1 MLNRKHFNPVRSIS
15 AKGKF
20 LTGVIRLGFW
30 ARRIFGGTDW
40 DDPMPGHHEDPLR
53 MKLGEVLHLAHKYY
67 YRAITHSGGKTE
79 MAQHFHEN
87 PVELAVPP
95 GFKAL
100 QSITLSAGGDLMPY
114 QCMDK
119 RTCSSIWDECGD
131 FFFGADIVAANLE
144 TPLVPESKPSA
155 VPEVM
160 LTNMYFNSSAEMF
173 DVFSGTGRYKGYDVL
188 SVANNHALD
197 QGEAGLLRTL
207 DFLKEKNIHYSG
219 AAASKELVNDFP
231 VIEKNGIRVAFVAAT
246 FSLNALTAPPGK
258 EWIVNHLPLNE
269 PEPDFSRLIELAKIA
284 RQRGADLVVAQLHM
298 GLAYQ
303 PFPAQTTIATMHR
316 ICEQTGID
324 IILGGHPHNTQ
335 PFEFFNYTDPAN
347 GTLKQSVIIYSQ
359 GDFIAYDIFK
369 WCHLPMMLKFTISK
383 GVSGTFVTGVQAKL
397 AFMQAVIRLGKVISL
412 KLRDYK
418 SLASNSSDLDAD
430 SLKEFKELHEFAGQ
444 FLLPG
449 NVGRFLV

>member
-1 MLNRKHFNPVRSIS
+1 M
-15 AKGKF
+15 
-20 LTGVIRLGFW
+20 IRLGFW
-30 ARRIFGGTDW
+30 ARRLFGGKDW

-53 MKLGEVLHLAHKYY
+53 MKSGEVLHLAHKYY
-67 YRAITHSGGKTE
+67 YRAITHSTGRTE
-79 MAQHFHEN
+79 MAGHFHEN
-87 PVELAVPP
+87 PVGLTVPP
-95 GFKAL
+95 DFKAL

-119 RTCSSIWDECGD
+119 ETCAPVWDECGD
-131 FFFGADIVAANLE
+131 FFFGADIVTANLE
-144 TPLVPESKPSA
+144 TPLVSESKPSA

-160 LTNMYFNSSAEMF
+160 LSNMYFNSSAEMF
-173 DVFSGTGRYKGYDVL
+173 DVFSGMGRYKGYDVL
-188 SVANNHALD
+188 SVANNHSLD
-197 QGEAGLLRTL
+197 QGEAGLMQTL
-207 DFLKEKNIHYSG
+207 DFLKGKQIRYSG
-219 AAASKELVNDFP
+219 AASSRELLNDFP
-231 VIEKNGIRVAFVAAT
+231 IIEKNGIRVAFVAAT

-269 PEPDFSRLIELAKIA
+269 PEPDIGLLIEQAQLA
-284 RQRGADLVVAQLHM
+284 RRRGTDLVVASLHM

-303 PFPAQTTIATMHR
+303 PFPAHTTIATMHR

-335 PFEFFNYTDPAN
+335 PFEFFTYTDPN
-347 GTLKQSVIIYSQ
+347 KGTLKQSVIIYSL

-369 WCHLPMMLKFTISK
+369 WCHLPLMLKFTISK

-397 AFMQAVIRLGKVISL
+397 AYMQAGIRRGKVTSL

-418 SLASNSSDLDAD
+418 SLAKNTADLDAD
-430 SLKEFKELHEFAGQ
+430 SLKEFNELQQFAGQ